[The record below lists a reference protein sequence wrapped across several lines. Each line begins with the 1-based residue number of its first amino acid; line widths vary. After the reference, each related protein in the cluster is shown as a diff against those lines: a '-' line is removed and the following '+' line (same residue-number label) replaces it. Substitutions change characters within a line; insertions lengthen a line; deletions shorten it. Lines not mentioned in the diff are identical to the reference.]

1 MTNYEV
7 QIDRVFN
14 AMSDPTRMA
23 VLARL
28 SKSEASAGE
37 LAKPFDMALPSF
49 MQHMAVLE
57 EVALVSSEKKGRVR
71 IYQLEPETLKRAENW
86 LEKCRRDWEQRL
98 NRLDN
103 YLMKMK
109 GEEND

>member
-1 MTNYEV
+1 MTNYHV
-7 QIDRVFN
+7 QIDRVFY

-23 VLARL
+23 VLERL

-37 LAKPFDMALPSF
+37 LARPFEMALPSF

-57 EVALVSSEKKGRVR
+57 KAALVRSEKKGRTR
-71 IYQLEPETLKRAENW
+71 IYALEPKTFEKVENW
-86 LEKCRRDWEQRL
+86 LEQRRITWEQRL

-103 YLMKMK
+103 YLTKMTK
-109 GEEND
+109 E